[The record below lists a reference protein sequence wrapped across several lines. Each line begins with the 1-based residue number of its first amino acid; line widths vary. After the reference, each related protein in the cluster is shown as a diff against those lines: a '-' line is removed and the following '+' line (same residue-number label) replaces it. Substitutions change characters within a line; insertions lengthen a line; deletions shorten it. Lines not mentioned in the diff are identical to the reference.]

1 MIKKLLILA
10 ISLML
15 LVPFTASASFDDINA
30 LDDSLKEPV
39 LHLIADGAI
48 SGYEDGTFRPQQ
60 DISVGEFAKIVV
72 IPILKQH
79 IIPQLT
85 EFESED
91 VLKHIIDGD
100 IPEIV
105 DDAEFFDVLEVQ
117 LPLSQ
122 PITRGEAIDMIGD
135 AYKLSY
141 SSITVFEP
149 LFVDV
154 EDPALQ
160 KLSMKLY
167 ADSVIQG
174 RDEKHFYPDDHL
186 TRAEASKI
194 LYLSQEKYIGSLYYD
209 EYGWEVGGVV
219 LEITD
224 VSPNSLMP
232 GESATIIFNIKDA
245 DSGKIIAG
253 IDTGDITV
261 NVIQGNATVDN
272 VTKIGEGVFVA
283 VIKVSDQAS
292 AGHINV
298 QISVIYGRL
307 YVETT
312 DDFFD
317 SREENKQSGDLKI
330 FPSVVSRNNTAV
342 IIAIPRDHHDD
353 PVSGLTL
360 TAFVNS
366 GGGKILTD
374 MAEDPVGS
382 GIYTGV
388 YEAGSTIGEAEIGVR
403 IMDYTGDN
411 TYYLSFEVK

>member
-1 MIKKLLILA
+1 MINKLIISA
-10 ISLML
+10 IGALMI
-15 LVPFTASASFDDINA
+15 LVPFSANAYFDDIDA

-48 SGYEDGTFRPQQ
+48 SGYEDGSFRPQQ
-60 DISVGEFAKIVV
+60 DITVGEFSKIVI
-72 IPILKQH
+72 IPILKHH

-100 IPEIV
+100 ITAIV
-105 DDAEFFDVLEVQ
+105 DDAEFFDVLDVQ

-122 PITRGEAIDMIGD
+122 PITRGEAIDMVGD

-149 LFVDV
+149 LFVDI

-194 LYLSQEKYIGSLYYD
+194 LYLSKEKYIGSLYYD
-209 EYGWEVGGVV
+209 KYGWEVGGVV

-224 VSPNSLMP
+224 VSPTSLIP
-232 GESATIIFNIKDA
+232 GESATIIFTIKDA
-245 DSGKIIAG
+245 DSGKIV
-253 IDTGDITV
+253 TGLGTADVTV
-261 NVIQGNATVDN
+261 NVIQGNATVDSIEK
-272 VTKIGEGVFVA
+272 VGEGVFVA

-298 QISVIYGRL
+298 QISAIYGRL
-307 YVETT
+307 YVTST

-317 SREENKQSGDLKI
+317 SPEENEQSGDLKI
-330 FPSVVSRNNTAV
+330 YPSVVSRNNTAV
-342 IIAIPRDHHDD
+342 IIAIPRDQYR
-353 PVSGLTL
+353 SL
-360 TAFVNS
+360 
-366 GGGKILTD
+366 
-374 MAEDPVGS
+374 
-382 GIYTGV
+382 
-388 YEAGSTIGEAEIGVR
+388 
-403 IMDYTGDN
+403 
-411 TYYLSFEVK
+411 